1 MILLGF
7 LITLLVLSLGK
18 LFLSIDKYKSVTKVE
33 PQTIK
38 SGRQFDELTFYDSKQ
53 VFVSEGK

>member
-7 LITLLVLSLGK
+7 LIALLALSLGK
-18 LFLSIDKYKSVTKVE
+18 LFFSIDKYKSVTKVE

-38 SGRQFDELTFYDSKQ
+38 KGSQFDELTFFDSKHLLAQ
-53 VFVSEGK
+53 DGN